1 MATKP
6 RFDLMNIPR
15 YLWNGPARIR
25 QTLAEQGPTAASR
38 AARFYSLAL
47 CLVTFVIYFLMSC
60 VLGFLQVQVYAGSA
74 PNMDAP
80 GVLVFL
86 VLAGVVLLAAALVAI
101 WAAVLGVLGLLNPQ
115 EDRGK
120 SFGALLW
127 GIALVIFYG
136 GFASGLIAPGR

>member
-25 QTLAEQGPTAASR
+25 QTLAGQGPTAASR

-47 CLVTFVIYFLMSC
+47 CLVTFLIYFLMACTLSA
-60 VLGFLQVQVYAGSA
+60 FQVQVYVGSA
-74 PNMDAP
+74 PNLSEP

-86 VLAGVVLLAAALVAI
+86 GIAGVVLMAAALVAI
-101 WAAVLGVLGLLNPQ
+101 WAAVLGLLGLLNPQ
-115 EDRGK
+115 EDRGQ

-136 GFASGLIAPGR
+136 GVASGLIAPGR